1 MRLAVLF
8 YLILTAAS
16 LPFFDIRPQLSL
28 PNTLHSS
35 VAKTDALGLYPL
47 HKRLVRIKSLSFQ
60 EQDASEYVA
69 EYLERLGLTVERISS
84 QGRNNIYAYLGKT
97 RDTKVLLTSH
107 IDTVPPYIG
116 YYDNGDKIYGRG
128 SCDAKGS
135 VAAQITA
142 FTELYE
148 QNEVHE
154 GDVALLFVVGEET
167 GGDGMLTVDKEI
179 DANWKMVVFGE
190 PTENKLA
197 VGHKGVYYFK
207 IQVHGLSSHSGY
219 PELGKDA
226 NEELIRIMYDIS
238 TTEWPSDEILGATT
252 VNIGLINAG
261 TAANVV
267 SPIAECEVLMRVS
280 VQSDAIQKKVA
291 DILGKYRDVELNV
304 IQKADPTYLDHD
316 VPGFDTMLAAY
327 FTDVPNLT
335 QRGFKRYLYG
345 PGSILVAHGDNEYVT
360 HESLE
365 AAVEGYKKLV
375 AYGLK

>member
-1 MRLAVLF
+1 MRLGVLF
-8 YLILTAAS
+8 FLISVVVS
-16 LPFFDIRPQLSL
+16 LPFFDGWPQFNLLS
-28 PNTLHSS
+28 TQHSS
-35 VAKTDALGLYPL
+35 TAKTDALGLYSL
-47 HKRLVRIKSLSFQ
+47 HKRLVRINSVSFQ
-60 EQDASEYVA
+60 EQDASEYIA
-69 EYLERLGLTVERISS
+69 EYLKSLGLTVETISS
-84 QGRNNIYAYLGKT
+84 QGRNNVYAYLGKT

-107 IDTVPPYIG
+107 IDTVPPYIA
-116 YYDNGDKIYGRG
+116 YYDDGDKIYGRG

-148 QNEVHE
+148 QNKVQE
-154 GDVALLFVVGEET
+154 GDVAMLFVVGEET
-167 GGDGMLTVDKEI
+167 GGDGMLAVDKEI
-179 DANWKMVVFGE
+179 DASWEMVVFGE

-226 NEELIRIMYDIS
+226 NNELIKIMYEIS
-238 TTEWPSDEILGATT
+238 TTEWPSDELLGPTT

-280 VQSDAIQKKVA
+280 VKSDEIQKIA
-291 DILGKYRDVELNV
+291 DDILEKYQDVEVTV
-304 IQKADPTYLDHD
+304 IQKADPTYLDYD

-365 AAVEGYKKLV
+365 YAVEGYKRLV

>member
-1 MRLAVLF
+1 MRLGIF
-8 YLILTAAS
+8 FSLISSVVS
-16 LPFFDIRPQLSL
+16 LPFLDGWPQLNL
-28 PNTLHSS
+28 PSALHGPI
-35 VAKTDALGLYPL
+35 AKADALGLYPL
-47 HKRLVRIKSLSFQ
+47 HKGLVRIESLSFQ
-60 EQDASEYVA
+60 EQDASQYIA
-69 EYLERLGLTVERISS
+69 EYLQSLGLTVETIDS
-84 QGRNNIYAYLGKT
+84 QGRNNIYAYLGST

-107 IDTVPPYIG
+107 IDTVPPYIE
-116 YYDNGDKIYGRG
+116 YYDDGDRIYGRG

-148 QNEVHE
+148 ENKVHE
-154 GDVALLFVVGEET
+154 GDIALLFVVGEET

-179 DANWKMVVFGE
+179 HANWDMVVFGE

-226 NEELIRIMYDIS
+226 NNELIRIMYEIS
-238 TTEWPSDEILGATT
+238 TTEWPSDEVLGATT

-280 VQSDAIQKKVA
+280 VKADEIQKIV
-291 DILGKYRDVELNV
+291 DNILEKYQDVEV
-304 IQKADPTYLDHD
+304 TVVQKADPTYLDYD

-345 PGSILVAHGDNEYVT
+345 PGSILVAHGDHEYVS

-365 AAVEGYKKLV
+365 DAVEGYKKLV